1 MEKILTIK
9 KFYLL
14 IFLIS
19 TISLLVA
26 VFIENVLEQSPCRLC
41 LYQRIPYLISIFIC
55 FFGFNYYKNFLW
67 MYLLLIL
74 FIISTILSGYH
85 VGIENGIFEEFS
97 GCTSENINI
106 TNKLDLLNSIKKTMP
121 SCKNVD
127 FKLLGLSLATIN
139 LITSLII
146 STISITIINLVIRK
160 TIVFI
165 LIQIQYFIL
174 PFHWLKKTFQTQ
186 TWMMTSL

>member
-19 TISLLVA
+19 TISLLGA

-74 FIISTILSGYH
+74 FMISAILSGYH
-85 VGIENGIFEEFS
+85 VGIENSIFEEFS

-106 TNKLDLLNSIKKTMP
+106 TNKLDLLNNLKKTMP

-127 FKLLGLSLATIN
+127 FKLFGLSLATIN
-139 LITSLII
+139 LIISLII
-146 STISITIINLVIRK
+146 SAISLT
-160 TIVFI
+160 
-165 LIQIQYFIL
+165 LIKYE
-174 PFHWLKKTFQTQ
+174 KNK
-186 TWMMTSL
+186 

>member
-19 TISLLVA
+19 IISLLGA

-74 FIISTILSGYH
+74 FIISAILSGYH
-85 VGIENGIFEEFS
+85 VGIENSIFEEFS

-106 TNKLDLLNSIKKTMP
+106 TNKLDLLNNLKKTMP

-127 FKLLGLSLATIN
+127 FKLFGLSLATIN
-139 LITSLII
+139 LIISLII
-146 STISITIINLVIRK
+146 SAISIR
-160 TIVFI
+160 
-165 LIQIQYFIL
+165 LIKYE
-174 PFHWLKKTFQTQ
+174 KNK
-186 TWMMTSL
+186 

>member
-9 KFYLL
+9 KFYLV

-19 TISLLVA
+19 IINLLGA

-67 MYLLLIL
+67 IYLLLIL
-74 FIISTILSGYH
+74 FIISTILAGYH
-85 VGIENGIFEEFS
+85 VGIENSIFEEFS
-97 GCTSENINI
+97 GCTNKNTNI
-106 TNKLDLLNSIKKTMP
+106 TDKLDLLNTLKKTMP

-127 FKLLGLSLATIN
+127 FKLFGLSLATIN
-139 LITSLII
+139 LIISLII
-146 STISITIINLVIRK
+146 SAISIT
-160 TIVFI
+160 
-165 LIQIQYFIL
+165 LIKYE
-174 PFHWLKKTFQTQ
+174 KNK
-186 TWMMTSL
+186 

>member
-19 TISLLVA
+19 IISLLGA

-74 FIISTILSGYH
+74 FIISAILSGYH

-106 TNKLDLLNSIKKTMP
+106 TNKLDLLNNLKKTMP

-127 FKLLGLSLATIN
+127 FKLFGLSLATIN
-139 LITSLII
+139 LIISLII
-146 STISITIINLVIRK
+146 SAISIT
-160 TIVFI
+160 
-165 LIQIQYFIL
+165 LIKYE
-174 PFHWLKKTFQTQ
+174 KNK
-186 TWMMTSL
+186 

>member
-19 TISLLVA
+19 IISLLGA

-85 VGIENGIFEEFS
+85 VGIENGIFEESS

-106 TNKLDLLNSIKKTMP
+106 TNKLDLLNNLKKTMP

-127 FKLLGLSLATIN
+127 FKLFGLSLATIN
-139 LITSLII
+139 LIISLII
-146 STISITIINLVIRK
+146 SAISIT
-160 TIVFI
+160 
-165 LIQIQYFIL
+165 LIKYE
-174 PFHWLKKTFQTQ
+174 KNK
-186 TWMMTSL
+186 

>member
-19 TISLLVA
+19 IISLLGA

-67 MYLLLIL
+67 MYLLLML
-74 FIISTILSGYH
+74 FIISAILSGYH
-85 VGIENGIFEEFS
+85 VGIENSIFEEFS

-106 TNKLDLLNSIKKTMP
+106 TNKLDLLNNLKKTMP

-127 FKLLGLSLATIN
+127 FKIFGLSLATIN
-139 LITSLII
+139 LIISLII
-146 STISITIINLVIRK
+146 SAISIRIIKYEKNK
-160 TIVFI
+160 
-165 LIQIQYFIL
+165 
-174 PFHWLKKTFQTQ
+174 
-186 TWMMTSL
+186 

>member
-9 KFYLL
+9 KFYLV

-19 TISLLVA
+19 TISLLGA

-74 FIISTILSGYH
+74 FIISAILAGYH
-85 VGIENGIFEEFS
+85 VGIENSIFEEFS

-106 TNKLDLLNSIKKTMP
+106 TNKLDLLNNLKKTMP

-127 FKLLGLSLATIN
+127 FRLFGLSLATIN
-139 LITSLII
+139 LIISLII
-146 STISITIINLVIRK
+146 SAISIT
-160 TIVFI
+160 
-165 LIQIQYFIL
+165 LIKYE
-174 PFHWLKKTFQTQ
+174 KNK
-186 TWMMTSL
+186 

>member
-9 KFYLL
+9 KFYLV

-19 TISLLVA
+19 IISLLGA
-26 VFIENVLEQSPCRLC
+26 IFIENILEQSPCKLC

-74 FIISTILSGYH
+74 FIISAILSGYH
-85 VGIENGIFEEFS
+85 VGIENSIFEEFS

-106 TNKLDLLNSIKKTMP
+106 TNKLDLLNNLKKTMP

-127 FKLLGLSLATIN
+127 FKLFGLSLATIN
-139 LITSLII
+139 LIISLII
-146 STISITIINLVIRK
+146 SAISIT
-160 TIVFI
+160 
-165 LIQIQYFIL
+165 LIKYE
-174 PFHWLKKTFQTQ
+174 KNK
-186 TWMMTSL
+186 

>member
-19 TISLLVA
+19 TISLLGA

-74 FIISTILSGYH
+74 FIISAILVGYH
-85 VGIENGIFEEFS
+85 VGIENSIFEEFS

-106 TNKLDLLNSIKKTMP
+106 TNKLDLLNNLKKTMP

-127 FKLLGLSLATIN
+127 FKLFGLSLATIN
-139 LITSLII
+139 LIISLII
-146 STISITIINLVIRK
+146 SAISIT
-160 TIVFI
+160 
-165 LIQIQYFIL
+165 LIKYE
-174 PFHWLKKTFQTQ
+174 KNK
-186 TWMMTSL
+186 

>member
-9 KFYLL
+9 KFYLV

-19 TISLLVA
+19 IISLLGA

-85 VGIENGIFEEFS
+85 VGIENSIFEEFS

-106 TNKLDLLNSIKKTMP
+106 TNKLDLLNNLKKTMP

-127 FKLLGLSLATIN
+127 FKLFGLSLATIN
-139 LITSLII
+139 LIISLLI
-146 STISITIINLVIRK
+146 SAISITIIKYEKNK
-160 TIVFI
+160 
-165 LIQIQYFIL
+165 
-174 PFHWLKKTFQTQ
+174 
-186 TWMMTSL
+186 

>member
-19 TISLLVA
+19 IINLLGA

-67 MYLLLIL
+67 IYLLLIL
-74 FIISTILSGYH
+74 FIISTILAGYH
-85 VGIENGIFEEFS
+85 VGIENSIFEEFS
-97 GCTSENINI
+97 GCTNKNTNI
-106 TNKLDLLNSIKKTMP
+106 TDKLDLLNSLKKTMP
-121 SCKNVD
+121 SCKDVD
-127 FKLLGLSLATIN
+127 FKLFGLSLATIN
-139 LITSLII
+139 LIISLII
-146 STISITIINLVIRK
+146 SAISITIIKYEKNK
-160 TIVFI
+160 
-165 LIQIQYFIL
+165 
-174 PFHWLKKTFQTQ
+174 
-186 TWMMTSL
+186 

>member
-19 TISLLVA
+19 IINLLGA

-67 MYLLLIL
+67 IYLLLIL
-74 FIISTILSGYH
+74 FIISTILAGYH
-85 VGIENGIFEEFS
+85 VGIENSIFEEFS
-97 GCTSENINI
+97 GCTNNNTSI
-106 TNKLDLLNSIKKTMP
+106 TDKLDLLNSLKKTMP
-121 SCKNVD
+121 SCKDVD
-127 FKLLGLSLATIN
+127 FKLFGLSLATIN
-139 LITSLII
+139 LIISLII
-146 STISITIINLVIRK
+146 SAISITIIKYEKNK
-160 TIVFI
+160 
-165 LIQIQYFIL
+165 
-174 PFHWLKKTFQTQ
+174 
-186 TWMMTSL
+186 

>member
-19 TISLLVA
+19 IINLLGA

-74 FIISTILSGYH
+74 FIISAILSGYH
-85 VGIENGIFEEFS
+85 VGIENSIFEEFS

-106 TNKLDLLNSIKKTMP
+106 TNKLDLLNNLKKTMP

-127 FKLLGLSLATIN
+127 FKLFGLSLATIN
-139 LITSLII
+139 LIISLII
-146 STISITIINLVIRK
+146 SAISIT
-160 TIVFI
+160 
-165 LIQIQYFIL
+165 LIKYE
-174 PFHWLKKTFQTQ
+174 KNK
-186 TWMMTSL
+186 

>member
-19 TISLLVA
+19 IISLLGA

-74 FIISTILSGYH
+74 FIISAILSGYH
-85 VGIENGIFEEFS
+85 VGIENSIFEEFS

-106 TNKLDLLNSIKKTMP
+106 TNKLDLLNNLKKTMP

-127 FKLLGLSLATIN
+127 FKLFGLSLATIN
-139 LITSLII
+139 LIISLII
-146 STISITIINLVIRK
+146 SAISIKIIKYEKNK
-160 TIVFI
+160 
-165 LIQIQYFIL
+165 
-174 PFHWLKKTFQTQ
+174 
-186 TWMMTSL
+186 

>member
-9 KFYLL
+9 KFYLV

-19 TISLLVA
+19 IISLLGA

-74 FIISTILSGYH
+74 FIISAILAGYH
-85 VGIENGIFEEFS
+85 VGIENSIFEEFS

-106 TNKLDLLNSIKKTMP
+106 TNKLDLLNNLKKTMP

-127 FKLLGLSLATIN
+127 FKLFGLSLATIN
-139 LITSLII
+139 LIISLII
-146 STISITIINLVIRK
+146 SAISITIIKYEKNK
-160 TIVFI
+160 
-165 LIQIQYFIL
+165 
-174 PFHWLKKTFQTQ
+174 
-186 TWMMTSL
+186 

>member
-9 KFYLL
+9 KFYLV

-19 TISLLVA
+19 IISLLGA

-85 VGIENGIFEEFS
+85 VGIENSIFEEFS

-127 FKLLGLSLATIN
+127 FKLFGLSLATIN
-139 LITSLII
+139 LIISLII
-146 STISITIINLVIRK
+146 SAISIT
-160 TIVFI
+160 
-165 LIQIQYFIL
+165 LIKYE
-174 PFHWLKKTFQTQ
+174 KNK
-186 TWMMTSL
+186 

>member
-19 TISLLVA
+19 TISLLGA

-74 FIISTILSGYH
+74 FIISAILSGYH

-106 TNKLDLLNSIKKTMP
+106 TNKLDLLNNLKKTMP

-127 FKLLGLSLATIN
+127 FRLFGLSLATIN
-139 LITSLII
+139 LIISLII
-146 STISITIINLVIRK
+146 SAISIT
-160 TIVFI
+160 
-165 LIQIQYFIL
+165 LIKYE
-174 PFHWLKKTFQTQ
+174 KNK
-186 TWMMTSL
+186 

>member
-19 TISLLVA
+19 TVSLLGA

-74 FIISTILSGYH
+74 FIISAILSGYH
-85 VGIENGIFEEFS
+85 VGIENSIFEEFS

-106 TNKLDLLNSIKKTMP
+106 NNKLDLLNNLKKTMP

-127 FKLLGLSLATIN
+127 FKLFGLSLATIN
-139 LITSLII
+139 LIISLVI
-146 STISITIINLVIRK
+146 SAISIKIIKYEKNK
-160 TIVFI
+160 
-165 LIQIQYFIL
+165 
-174 PFHWLKKTFQTQ
+174 
-186 TWMMTSL
+186 